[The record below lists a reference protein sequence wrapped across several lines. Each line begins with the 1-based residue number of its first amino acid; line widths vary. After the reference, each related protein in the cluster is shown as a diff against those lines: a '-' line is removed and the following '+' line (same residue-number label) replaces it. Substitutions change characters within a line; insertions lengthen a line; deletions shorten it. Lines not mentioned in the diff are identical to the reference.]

1 MTCTSTDPQTPG
13 YTGDA
18 DATYTIHVTTPG
30 DGNAGF
36 KLKWKKGAGAYSAST
51 NFSGSGTM
59 DIEENLTISF
69 SDLSDAQT
77 DDTWTIAC
85 KKETASTLTGP
96 RLFGPAGSLD
106 DLTIG
111 GTYTGTTAYSGRV
124 YIDYTWVPGQEG
136 VNADKWREW
145 HNVNGEYISAGFE
158 YALGQ
163 FQFGTYAQGLTAT
176 FANSLGHVLGQYW
189 TISATPRVPGTFGT
203 PVFHGV
209 STLNDMATG
218 GAFTGTVET
227 QYTVT
232 ISDTGTPD
240 KITYTKT
247 ERSGFGITLISPS
260 AEIEI
265 TSDPIPLDNGV
276 QVLFGATTGH
286 AIGSKWTFTATVVPT
301 ATAFKCIGFKLNTY
315 IGNTGYATP
324 IDYSFQFTPIYQY
337 TRGPGVFTG
346 KLRAAVSY
354 YDPERALESL
364 VSPMSDELD
373 FGDDDNDTGTY
384 GVVITPAGWR
394 GYRSPTDPVG
404 FNQVCFPKGRFSVAT
419 SPAALSEYAP
429 APMWRVYVHKPE
441 YGIDA
446 GGNPAMFLAGEAP
459 IQEEGQ
465 SALVLGSPLGKI
477 PLGSEGS

>member
-1 MTCTSTDPQTPG
+1 MTVGGS
-13 YTGDA
+13 YTG
-18 DATYTIHVTTPG
+18 
-30 DGNAGF
+30 
-36 KLKWKKGAGAYSAST
+36 
-51 NFSGSGTM
+51 
-59 DIEENLTISF
+59 
-69 SDLSDAQT
+69 Q
-77 DDTWTIAC
+77 
-85 KKETASTLTGP
+85 
-96 RLFGPAGSLD
+96 
-106 DLTIG
+106 
-111 GTYTGTTAYSGRV
+111 
-124 YIDYTWVPGQEG
+124 
-136 VNADKWREW
+136 
-145 HNVNGEYISAGFE
+145 
-158 YALGQ
+158 
-163 FQFGTYAQGLTAT
+163 
-176 FANSLGHVLGQYW
+176 
-189 TISATPRVPGTFGT
+189 
-203 PVFHGV
+203 
-209 STLNDMATG
+209 
-218 GAFTGTVET
+218 VEA

-232 ISDTGTPD
+232 ISSTGTPD
-240 KITYTKT
+240 KITFSKT
-247 ERSGFGITLISPS
+247 AKSADAASGADVGAGAAGIPRPPRPPVVTSTTTS

-265 TSDPIPLDNGV
+265 TDEPIDLDNGV

-286 AIGSKWTFTATVVPT
+286 SVGSSWSFTATVVPT
-301 ATAFKCIGFKLNTY
+301 STAYQCLGFKLNSY
-315 IGNTGYATP
+315 IGNSGYSTP

-346 KLRAAVSY
+346 KLRTAVSY

-364 VSPMSDELD
+364 LSPFSDELD
-373 FGDDDNDTGTY
+373 FGDDANDVGTY